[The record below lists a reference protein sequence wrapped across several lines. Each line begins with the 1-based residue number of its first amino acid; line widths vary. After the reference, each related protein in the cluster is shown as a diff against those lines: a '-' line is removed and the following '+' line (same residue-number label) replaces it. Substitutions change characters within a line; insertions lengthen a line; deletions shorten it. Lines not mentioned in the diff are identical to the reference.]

1 MVDNKNIPKVVDASQ
16 RKNKGN
22 ARALF
27 VSWYDWRGLEALF
40 NHWKNKGISHRT
52 SVSWLDKDNTFLC
65 L

>member
-40 NHWKNKGISHRT
+40 NHWKNKGISRRT
-52 SVSWLDKDNTFLC
+52 SVSW
-65 L
+65 